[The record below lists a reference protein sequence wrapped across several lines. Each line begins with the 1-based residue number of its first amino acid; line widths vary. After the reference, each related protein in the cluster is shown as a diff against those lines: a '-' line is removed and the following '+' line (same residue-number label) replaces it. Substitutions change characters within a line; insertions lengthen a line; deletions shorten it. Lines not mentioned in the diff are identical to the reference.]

1 MVKYHDIPWYTTVYH
16 VMSWFT
22 MICHG
27 ISYHGVS
34 YHGIPWY
41 IFIRVLAVVSPY
53 KELSLMSVSNLL
65 FVLISIKK
73 IHETINTLD
82 CF

>member
-1 MVKYHDIPWYTTVYH
+1 
-16 VMSWFT
+16 

-73 IHETINTLD
+73 YMKQLIRWIVFDLHGQ
-82 CF
+82 